1 MGGRWQRQAKAQDKR
16 DNQAERDHAAQGHD
30 RVAPGQGL
38 WCLASGI
45 ARETTGATPDRHWH
59 FRPRRYVRNM
69 KIALT
74 IVILAAM
81 LAVVGV
87 LLAGL
92 LGMARGDQS
101 PSRSNKLMQWRI
113 GLQGLALV
121 LIALLMW
128 IWRA

>member
-1 MGGRWQRQAKAQDKR
+1 
-16 DNQAERDHAAQGHD
+16 
-30 RVAPGQGL
+30 
-38 WCLASGI
+38 
-45 ARETTGATPDRHWH
+45 
-59 FRPRRYVRNM
+59 M

-74 IVILAAM
+74 ILIVAAM

-87 LLAGL
+87 LVAGL
-92 LGMARGDQS
+92 LGMARGDQA

-121 LIALLMW
+121 MIALLMW

>member
-1 MGGRWQRQAKAQDKR
+1 
-16 DNQAERDHAAQGHD
+16 
-30 RVAPGQGL
+30 
-38 WCLASGI
+38 
-45 ARETTGATPDRHWH
+45 
-59 FRPRRYVRNM
+59 M

-74 IVILAAM
+74 VVILAAM

-87 LLAGL
+87 LIAGL

-101 PSRSNKLMQWRI
+101 PSRANKLMQWRI

>member
-1 MGGRWQRQAKAQDKR
+1 M
-16 DNQAERDHAAQGHD
+16 
-30 RVAPGQGL
+30 APGAGR
-38 WCLASGI
+38 GV
-45 ARETTGATPDRHWH
+45 ETIGAAPDRHWH
-59 FRPRRYVRNM
+59 FWPRRYVSSM

-74 IVILAAM
+74 IVILVAM

-87 LLAGL
+87 LVAGL
-92 LGMARGDQS
+92 LGMARGDQA